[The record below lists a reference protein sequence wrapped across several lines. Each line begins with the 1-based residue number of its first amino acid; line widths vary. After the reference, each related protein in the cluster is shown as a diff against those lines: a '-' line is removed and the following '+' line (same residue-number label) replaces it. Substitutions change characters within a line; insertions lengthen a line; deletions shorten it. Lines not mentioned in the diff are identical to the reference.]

1 MVSDVHYEEVQTVNA
16 LNRVKGMDFQWSL
29 NPYQGC
35 AHGCHY
41 CFARRYHYF
50 HNLNSDEDF
59 SGIIFVKLNAP
70 EALRRQISRPS
81 WKFETVAIGTA
92 TDPYQPIEGKYR
104 LTRRCLEVFSLKHS
118 PVSIITKGTLVV
130 RDRDLLAELSMRAG
144 CTVCFSITTMDVTLW
159 RRMEPGTP
167 PPLKRL
173 QAMESLVRAGVN
185 AGVLL
190 APVMPGITDGGEN
203 LKAVVRAAAD
213 HGARFLGA
221 STLYLKEGTKDHF
234 LSFIEKEYPHLS
246 ESYRRLY
253 PGAFAP
259 WGLKNGLQSQV
270 ASLKRLYRLDDRSE
284 VAQLP
289 QRPGQLQMALTAE

>member
-1 MVSDVHYEEVQTVNA
+1 M
-16 LNRVKGMDFQWSL
+16 
-29 NPYQGC
+29 
-35 AHGCHY
+35 
-41 CFARRYHYF
+41 
-50 HNLNSDEDF
+50 
-59 SGIIFVKLNAP
+59 
-70 EALRRQISRPS
+70 
-81 WKFETVAIGTA
+81 
-92 TDPYQPIEGKYR
+92 
-104 LTRRCLEVFSLKHS
+104 KHS